1 MDHQSRF
8 EGAGEGSTEG
18 RGIRLAGEREFEPA
32 LVIIVFMDG
41 DGHRQSSSE
50 GSGALPALIARIR
63 RWATELGFAAV
74 RIGDARLPGA
84 ERDLEAWLASG
95 SHGEMDYM
103 SRHGSLRCRPD
114 LLMPGC
120 RSVISARMNYLAAAR
135 PANEVLAEPSLAFV
149 SRYALGRDYHKVLRQ
164 RLKRLALRIAEDQ
177 PHQWRVVVDSAP
189 LMEVAVGQRSG
200 LGWRGKHTLLLDRDA
215 GSGFF
220 LGEILTDLALPPDPP
235 ISDHC
240 GQCTACIDACPTRA
254 IVAPYR
260 VDARRCISY
269 LTIELRGAIPESL
282 RPLVGNRIYG
292 CDDCQI
298 VCPWNRFAQL
308 STEPDFR
315 VRHDLDTAALVE
327 LFAWSAADFDE
338 RMAGS
343 AIYRIGYDLW
353 LRNIAVALGN
363 GPATP
368 EAMSALRGRSANAS
382 ALVREHVAWALMCL
396 EARVQSETN
405 SDDDHENVLDLKG
418 PKQHD

>member
-1 MDHQSRF
+1 M
-8 EGAGEGSTEG
+8 
-18 RGIRLAGEREFEPA
+18 LPV
-32 LVIIVFMDG
+32 LVAD
-41 DGHRQSSSE
+41 
-50 GSGALPALIARIR
+50 IR